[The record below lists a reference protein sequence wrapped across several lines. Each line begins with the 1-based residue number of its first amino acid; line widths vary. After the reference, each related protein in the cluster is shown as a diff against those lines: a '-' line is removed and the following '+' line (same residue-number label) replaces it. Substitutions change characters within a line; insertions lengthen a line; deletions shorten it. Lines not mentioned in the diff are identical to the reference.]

1 MRKYIKKNLVYKP
14 DMVLLYQDDIDYKK
28 LRRLTYEPSKDEAI
42 AQKKVGIIPNQKI
55 IEKTKMGNKY
65 IEILLEIINILKD
78 KKIDVE
84 LIVHCGLDKEICNQI
99 LNQCNDSIN
108 IVDCTEYG
116 AGMFDVIVNQ
126 YQFIIASRYHAIVHA
141 YRKRIPALVMGW
153 GNKYNEL
160 LEMMNQKEY
169 MFDCRE
175 HIDEKNVYETLKR
188 LLVEFKNEKNNLEDK
203 LKEIYEKYR

>member
-1 MRKYIKKNLVYKP
+1 
-14 DMVLLYQDDIDYKK
+14 
-28 LRRLTYEPSKDEAI
+28 
-42 AQKKVGIIPNQKI
+42 
-55 IEKTKMGNKY
+55 
-65 IEILLEIINILKD
+65 
-78 KKIDVE
+78 
-84 LIVHCGLDKEICNQI
+84 
-99 LNQCNDSIN
+99 
-108 IVDCTEYG
+108 
-116 AGMFDVIVNQ
+116 
-126 YQFIIASRYHAIVHA
+126 
-141 YRKRIPALVMGW
+141 MGW

>member
-1 MRKYIKKNLVYKP
+1 M
-14 DMVLLYQDDIDYKK
+14 
-28 LRRLTYEPSKDEAI
+28 
-42 AQKKVGIIPNQKI
+42 GIIPNQKI

-203 LKEIYEKYR
+203 LKEIYENIDKNIRQTVKNNLCISCGICEGICPVKAIKATGKGKW